1 MSSARF
7 RKIGFFGPGRRL
19 AAPEGP
25 KIVGGASLARR
36 ENQDSLSLKGPR
48 SFEFLCFSLLRHR
61 GLWLDEFYLVYTGC
75 SIDILAQVSYNQIQC
90 ISFRSG
96 QIDSMVMR

>member
-25 KIVGGASLARR
+25 KIVGR
-36 ENQDSLSLKGPR
+36 DSLSLKGPR
-48 SFEFLCFSLLRHR
+48 SFEFLGFSLLRHR